1 MEISIRELRAHLS
14 KYLKLVGKGEQ
25 IVVTHRRNP
34 IARLS
39 GITPQEKSALGR
51 LLAGGLITWN
61 GRKPAGGRLM
71 PEIKGKTLA
80 ERVLEDRR

>member
-14 KYLKLVGKGEQ
+14 RYLEMVSRGEL
-25 IVVTHRRNP
+25 IVVTHRRTP
-34 IARLS
+34 VARLS
-39 GITPQEKSALGR
+39 AIAGGKKTALG
-51 LLAGGLITWN
+51 GLVASGLVTWN

-71 PEIKGKTLA
+71 PEIKGETAA